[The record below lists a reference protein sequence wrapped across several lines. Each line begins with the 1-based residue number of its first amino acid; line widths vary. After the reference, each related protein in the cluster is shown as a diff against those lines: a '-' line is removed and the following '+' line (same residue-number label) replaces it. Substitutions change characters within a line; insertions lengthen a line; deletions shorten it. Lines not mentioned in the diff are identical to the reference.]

1 MMKSFPML
9 KSIKTLLTTSL
20 VYGLGNV
27 ASKFIGFFFLPV
39 FTRYLSPSEFGLFD
53 TFSIILFLT
62 TTISLIGTDSAM
74 SRFYYD
80 SEQSTD
86 RQRTITSTI
95 ILSCGRSLLLSA
107 IGLFFSNDINTILF
121 GNQNYAS
128 IYKIT
133 LWTLPFSVFNSLV
146 FALQQTKREP
156 LRYSILT
163 LARFALIYGISVY
176 LLSKGLSVLGVLE
189 SHLISYGVAS
199 IIGIW
204 WIRRDVAPKVS
215 LRIIKEMIV
224 FGFPLSI
231 SSLAIWLLS
240 SSDRFFLLKFSTLQE
255 LGLYS
260 IGYRMASIVAMSVM
274 AFQLAW
280 PQFIYSIAK
289 EENVKYVLARLF
301 TYYLFVG
308 FFLILAVTLFS
319 PELLKVLTTS
329 AYTGASSVILLL
341 STSFLLLGAFQ
352 VFGVALSI
360 IKKTISFLP
369 VTAMAAVVSV
379 SLNFYLV
386 PRFGKLGAG
395 ISSVAAYATMTTLM
409 YFSSRRFYPIR
420 YEWDRIIKL
429 ACVSGTI
436 LVVHELIPTTSLLVA
451 VVFKSAMLLSY
462 FIILAALSFFNVNER
477 QALKGLVKKYFR
489 LAW

>member
-1 MMKSFPML
+1 ML
-9 KSIKTLLTTSL
+9 KSVKTLLTTSL

-39 FTRYLSPSEFGLFD
+39 FTRYLSPGEFGIFD

-80 SEQSTD
+80 SEDLSD
-86 RQRTITSTI
+86 RQLTITSTI
-95 ILSCGRSLLLSA
+95 VLSFAVSLVILCLGLLFSDNINNA
-107 IGLFFSNDINTILF
+107 IF

-133 LWTLPFSVFNSLV
+133 LWTLPLSVFNSLV

-156 LRYSILT
+156 MRYSILT
-163 LARFALIYGISVY
+163 LLRFVLIYGVSVY
-176 LLSKGLSVLGVLE
+176 LLIRGLGVFGVLE
-189 SHLISYGVAS
+189 SHCISYGIAS
-199 IIGIW
+199 VVGIW
-204 WIRRDVAPKVS
+204 WIRTDLKLKIS
-215 LRIIKEMIV
+215 FRIIKEMIV

-289 EENVKYVLARLF
+289 EDNVKYVFARLF

-319 PELLKVLTTS
+319 PELLRVLTTS
-329 AYTGASSVILLL
+329 QYTGASSVILLL
-341 STSFLLLGAFQ
+341 STSFLLFGAFH
-352 VFGVALSI
+352 VFGVALSM
-360 IKKTISFLP
+360 IKRTVSFLP
-369 VTAMAAVVSV
+369 VTAISAFVSV

-386 PRFGKLGAG
+386 PKLGKLGAG
-395 ISSVAAYATMTTLM
+395 ISSVTAYMTMATLM
-409 YFSSRRFYPIR
+409 YYFSRRHYPIHFEWNR
-420 YEWDRIIKL
+420 ILKIVCTSSAIIITYEL
-429 ACVSGTI
+429 M
-436 LVVHELIPTTSLLVA
+436 PTTSFFVALVLKLVLLFAFFVA
-451 VVFKSAMLLSY
+451 LR
-462 FIILAALSFFNVNER
+462 ALGFFNLNER
-477 QALKGLVKKYFR
+477 EALKGLAKKYIRFS
-489 LAW
+489 L